1 MWYTSITTT
10 MITGPD
16 MFISILFTHPL
27 TGIITLI
34 GFVRTGGIMTPGGG
48 IPIRIL
54 GIIMQADGGD
64 GRITE
69 DTHIMIRTSRIITD
83 TIIPIIPMGTLET
96 HKDLHSSL
104 LGPGNQ

>member
-34 GFVRTGGIMTPGGG
+34 GFVRTGGIMIPGGG

-54 GIIMQADGGD
+54 GIIMQAGGGA

-69 DTHIMIRTSRIITD
+69 DTLITIPTSHITTD
-83 TIIPIIPMGTLET
+83 TIIPIIPTGTLEIR
-96 HKDLHSSL
+96 KDLHNSL
-104 LGPGNQ
+104 LGPGSP